1 MYKIG
6 IVAAFLLA
14 IPGTVWSGGAP
25 KNQTAPCCS
34 TRAQDANE
42 VEGVLQSLQQKA
54 AELKSYQARVDYL
67 VRQPLLESQ
76 QRRKGALYY
85 RKSDDRSNLRID
97 FQTLQQDDEKEQ
109 KYVEQFLFDGVWLWH
124 VDYQTERVEQR
135 QLAEPNEPIDAFALA
150 SRHIPVVGFSKVD
163 DLREQFDV
171 ELIPESQGPASPLQH
186 LRLKVKPDSVY
197 KDDYVT
203 IDFWIDRKVGLPIKV
218 VAVNTEDDIHEI
230 RLLEPKVNVAIDRK
244 VFQIDVPR
252 GFSPEVIP
260 LDKKPPRQ

>member
-1 MYKIG
+1 M
-6 IVAAFLLA
+6 VAFFLA
-14 IPGTVWSGGAP
+14 IPAAGQTTKPP
-25 KNQTAPCCS
+25 KNQVAPCCP
-34 TRAQDANE
+34 TRAQDVNE
-42 VEGVLQSLQQKA
+42 VDVVLRSLQQKA

-85 RKSDDRSNLRID
+85 RKFDTKSKLRID
-97 FQTLQQDDEKEQ
+97 FQTLQQDDEREQ

-124 VDYQTERVEQR
+124 VDHQTQRVEQR

-171 ELIPESQGPASPLQH
+171 ELTPEPQGPASPLQH

-203 IDFWIDRKVGLPIKV
+203 IDFWIDRKVGLPTRV

-230 RLLEPKVNVAIDRK
+230 RLLEPKVNEAIDGK
-244 VFQIDVPR
+244 MFQIDVPP

-260 LDKKPPRQ
+260 LDRKSPQR